1 MLANFS
7 HIWAQNRR
15 YLRLSSIY
23 FKLDGKSTYTLSHP
37 TKRCTDRRTRYHIDT
52 ETPCFLHG
60 LHQHAPV
67 SIHDSF
73 IRIFVLF
80 FYVCLKSI
88 DLLFFPLV
96 RARTPTLYSR
106 VPRRSSMMTLWGVIV
121 FDTELCA
128 HADKR
133 YQKGERNN
141 WSINNN
147 VEYRILH
154 QENVLLFFLILS
166 LFTKKYRAIALCN
179 NVIPFLNCVLF
190 KCSWKGF
197 WLLYFNTCIMKLG
210 FPFISSRRL
219 SSKCTLVF

>member
-1 MLANFS
+1 MRLKIKHAISKFKKIIINCAKQTLLYYSLTSNLPLQKPKSMLANFS
-7 HIWAQNRR
+7 HIWAQYRR

-88 DLLFFPLV
+88 DLLFFPLSGLEPRPSILGYLADRPWWPSEGSLCLTQSFV
-96 RARTPTLYSR
+96 LTPTR
-106 VPRRSSMMTLWGVIV
+106 DIKKVKET
-121 FDTELCA
+121 TE
-128 HADKR
+128 
-133 YQKGERNN
+133 
-141 WSINNN
+141 
-147 VEYRILH
+147 V
-154 QENVLLFFLILS
+154 
-166 LFTKKYRAIALCN
+166 
-179 NVIPFLNCVLF
+179 
-190 KCSWKGF
+190 
-197 WLLYFNTCIMKLG
+197 
-210 FPFISSRRL
+210 
-219 SSKCTLVF
+219 